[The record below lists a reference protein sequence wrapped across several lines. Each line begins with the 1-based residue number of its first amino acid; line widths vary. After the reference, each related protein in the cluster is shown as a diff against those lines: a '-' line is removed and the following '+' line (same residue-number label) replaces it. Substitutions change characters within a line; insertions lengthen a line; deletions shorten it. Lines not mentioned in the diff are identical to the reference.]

1 MGSGFTRRRFLGALG
16 AGGAYLALAA
26 AGGCGPPGRVVR
38 LVPLRVPE
46 AGAPSAPRVWPL
58 SSVSPVL
65 PKGVWAFRSRPDL
78 APAAAEVS
86 GGAYGTAPGYLFLAL
101 KEGAGEHGPMILDG
115 RGRLVWFGK
124 YISARDFRAQRY
136 RGRPVL
142 TWWEGSVVFGHG
154 EGEYV
159 VFDDSYREIARV
171 RAGDG
176 YKGDLHEFVITPQDT
191 ALLTA
196 YEAVPADLS
205 PVGGS
210 KEGVAWDG
218 IAQEVDIETGNV
230 LFEWHSLE
238 HVGVEE
244 SYVHPPD
251 DPTYAYDYFHINSI
265 DVDHDQNL
273 LVSARNTW
281 TVYKIDRESGGVLW
295 RLGGKGSDFEM
306 GEGTRTAFQHDARR
320 HPDGTVSVFDNG
332 ANLAGH
338 DVSRAILLRLDE
350 ERMGAAL
357 LREYASPEGLLSTS
371 QGDAQLLPGG
381 NVFVGWGS
389 QPYISEFSRGGEPLL
404 NATFPPDCESY
415 RAFRF
420 PWKGRPTDAPA
431 VAVERRP
438 EGKVALHASWNG
450 ATEVENWEVISGP
463 SPGRLEPLGSVPRD
477 GFETAML
484 AQASGPYV
492 AVRAV
497 DRSGGILGT
506 SAPLKL

>member
-1 MGSGFTRRRFLGALG
+1 
-16 AGGAYLALAA
+16 
-26 AGGCGPPGRVVR
+26 
-38 LVPLRVPE
+38 
-46 AGAPSAPRVWPL
+46 
-58 SSVSPVL
+58 VL

-171 RAGDG
+171 RAGNG

-389 QPYISEFSRGGEPLL
+389 QPYLSEFSRGGEPLL